1 MPWWRNCCCCCCW
14 VWALIISFCLLSSS
28 TFRCELE
35 CLVRTNVGLAAGRY
49 SGTSLPDLYLTP
61 QALHSVFGPI
71 GPVLHC
77 GVLYVAQW
85 RHFLTSPP
93 PLMAILVFSQPSF
106 FLGFD
111 FAAVFLPPPTEL
123 VAMSDWSEHEDIVDV
138 VVVVVVVAVAA
149 VAVGMT
155 GEGETTRS
163 LDVQL
168 HGAARERLL
177 RALAGTAVSGR
188 NIIGW
193 WSWVT
198 AVAPPPSRWWFGSDR
213 WNSSSSWWV
222 SGDGSLLFGDV
233 LIPDI
238 KCNFCKSSL
247 ENESSTKFDSHSNSA
262 NSSYYPKKK
271 TKNQN
276 QITVFLNSVLII
288 YFLFIILQVWIPC

>member
-1 MPWWRNCCCCCCW
+1 MLWWRNCCCCW
-14 VWALIISFCLLSSS
+14 VWALIISFCLLSSI

-61 QALHSVFGPI
+61 QALHSVFGPN

-77 GVLYVAQW
+77 GVLSVAQW
-85 RHFLTSPP
+85 RHFLLSPP
-93 PLMAILVFSQPSF
+93 PLMPILVFSQPSF

-123 VAMSDWSEHEDIVDV
+123 VAMSDWSEQEDIVDV
-138 VVVVVVVAVAA
+138 VEVVVVVAA

-155 GEGETTRS
+155 GGGETTRC

-168 HGAARERLL
+168 LVADRERLL
-177 RALAGTAVSGR
+177 RALAGTAFFGR
-188 NIIGW
+188 NIFGW
-193 WSWVT
+193 R
-198 AVAPPPSRWWFGSDR
+198 SRWWFGSDR

-222 SGDGSLLFGDV
+222 SGALSFGDV

-238 KCNFCKSSL
+238 KCNFCKSSV

-262 NSSYYPKKK
+262 KSSYYPKKRQK
-271 TKNQN
+271 IK
-276 QITVFLNSVLII
+276 IKV
-288 YFLFIILQVWIPC
+288 LQVWIPC